1 MPGIPGSEAPRAKRS
16 PWRRPT
22 WYQMPGMLGGRC
34 GSPAI
39 SGEPVALRAP
49 ETAQLL
55 EPLASAARPMP
66 RRTESIC
73 STIESPSPLQASW
86 VTTGLSAG

>member
-1 MPGIPGSEAPRAKRS
+1 
-16 PWRRPT
+16 
-22 WYQMPGMLGGRC
+22 MPGMLGGRC

-49 ETAQLL
+49 LTAQLL
-55 EPLASAARPMP
+55 EPLASAARPIE
-66 RRTESIC
+66 RRTASIC
-73 STIESPSPLQASW
+73 STIASPSPLQASW

>member
-1 MPGIPGSEAPRAKRS
+1 MPGIEAPRTKRS
-16 PWRRPT
+16 PSVRPT

-39 SGEPVALRAP
+39 SGEPVALSAP
-49 ETAQLL
+49 LTAQLL
-55 EPLASAARPMP
+55 EPLASAASPIE
-66 RRTESIC
+66 RRTASIC
-73 STIESPSPLQASW
+73 SASARPSPDQASW

>member
-1 MPGIPGSEAPRAKRS
+1 MPGSEAPRTKRS

-39 SGEPVALRAP
+39 SGEPVALSSP
-49 ETAQLL
+49 LTAQLL
-55 EPLASAARPMP
+55 EPLASAARPIE
-66 RRTESIC
+66 RRTASIC
-73 STIESPSPLQASW
+73 STIARPSPLQASW
-86 VTTGLSAG
+86 VTIGLPAG